1 MGPDR
6 CAGTFHGFIRLLVEV
21 FRFNERTND
30 AAQNGQESHSC
41 CLKGEPS
48 PWNRYRRAGRQH
60 TSGLASSRKALLPMA
75 CGASDEAQREAR
87 TRRTALPD
95 THVGRDG
102 FLQRRPLVFEIPR
115 EKSGAVC
122 PKAAGSFVISRRQVS
137 ETMSACITNSY
148 DDCYRDFD
156 RRSCWHSHEKVDAR
170 ERNEEKPHSTQTHQE
185 FVGIKSR
192 PTVMNFRKNRK
203 ARNFANGQTEALAIF
218 ASPNLPSI
226 VPMGAFPLTIVALG
240 HVSRRNFDN
249 MAS

>member
-1 MGPDR
+1 LLSERQTVAMEPAI
-6 CAGTFHGFIRLLVEV
+6 AGRPPAHLRDSPGH
-21 FRFNERTND
+21 
-30 AAQNGQESHSC
+30 AKHSC
-41 CLKGEPS
+41 QRP
-48 PWNRYRRAGRQH
+48 AGRS
-60 TSGLASSRKALLPMA
+60 TRRK
-75 CGASDEAQREAR
+75 GRR

-95 THVGRDG
+95 THVGSRWISPAKPAC
-102 FLQRRPLVFEIPR
+102 LRNPKRKV
-115 EKSGAVC
+115 SAVR
-122 PKAAGSFVISRRQVS
+122 PKAAGSFVISRRRVS

-148 DDCYRDFD
+148 GDCYRDFD

-192 PTVMNFRKNRK
+192 PAVMNFRKNRK
-203 ARNFANGQTEALAIF
+203 ARSFADGQTEALAIF